1 MIKNKRKIRILN
13 IIFEAIKLRK
23 VWWFTAWSRT
33 EERFARTSLGSFWLG
48 LSNLL
53 SISLLSVV
61 YGTVFKVDN
70 FNKYVVY
77 LGLGMVLWSSISTS
91 IGSAPNLLGGLVFLI
106 T

>member
-1 MIKNKRKIRILN
+1 MTKNNKKLQILN
-13 IIFEAIKLRK
+13 ILFEAIKLRK

-70 FNKYVVY
+70 FKNNTFD
-77 LGLGMVLWSSISTS
+77 LIISNPPFHLSMKQTLKS
-91 IGSAPNLLGGLVFLI
+91 H
-106 T
+106 